1 MNRSTRIKD
10 AGYENL
16 TAICPWCKRECKFN
30 RASDFGTFQPI
41 AGRKVQCTSN
51 TCRKPFWITSDSVNE
66 RHEMLVFEC
75 YQLLERKQYMYCIL
89 NLATAYEMFF
99 GLFLRVNL
107 LYRPY
112 AADSSSHLSQSLNK
126 VDDLSVKLNR
136 KIERCT
142 FPRMRNLFL
151 SEVTNA
157 TPVANLLSAEKR
169 ILSLCS
175 QNVLDSKI
183 EALSDGTL
191 VQLLKG
197 LKSTDLHSVRN
208 AVVHKQGHRPTKE
221 EATKYFEEA
230 KAILFPLTHLLDLR
244 DDLNWYI
251 SRR

>member
-41 AGRKVQCTSN
+41 AGREVQCTSN
-51 TCRKPFWITSDSVNE
+51 ICRKPFWITSDSVNE

-112 AADSSSHLSQSLNK
+112 AADSSSHLSGTLNK
-126 VDDLSVKLNR
+126 VDDLSVKLHR
-136 KIERCT
+136 KIEHCT
-142 FPRMRNLFL
+142 FLPMRKLFL
-151 SEVTNA
+151 IEVTNA
-157 TPVANLLSAEKR
+157 TPVADLLSAEKR
-169 ILSLCS
+169 ILSLRP
-175 QNVLDSKI
+175 QNVDDSKI

-191 VQLLKG
+191 VQLLKE
-197 LKSTDLHSVRN
+197 LKSTDLNDVRN
-208 AVVHKQGHRPTKE
+208 RVVHKQGYRPTE
-221 EATKYFEEA
+221 QEATKYFEEA
-230 KAILFPLTHLLDLR
+230 KSILFPLTRRLDLR
-244 DDLNWYI
+244 DEINWYV